1 MAYATNGNDGLQKAK
16 DIVPDIIITDIM
28 MPGMDGLELCRKIR
42 SNKAINHIPIIIVTA
57 KVTEQERIEG
67 FEAGADAYLTKPFS
81 IDELRTIIEQLI
93 NRQNSLRNKF
103 SEKTTSNKKE
113 EKDMELTDAE
123 RRFLAK
129 TVDYIY
135 LLLDKQQ
142 LDVNTLAEKLC
153 MSSRQFHRKIVT
165 LTGNSPATF
174 ILKIKMKRARYLLET
189 NPNLS
194 ADEIAFR
201 CGFEHTSSFYHA
213 FRKTYG
219 YTPKEIRRGVEG

>member
-1 MAYATNGNDGLQKAK
+1 M
-16 DIVPDIIITDIM
+16 
-28 MPGMDGLELCRKIR
+28 
-42 SNKAINHIPIIIVTA
+42 
-57 KVTEQERIEG
+57 
-67 FEAGADAYLTKPFS
+67 
-81 IDELRTIIEQLI
+81 DELRTIIEQLI

-103 SEKTTSNKKE
+103 SENTTSNKKE
-113 EKDMELTDAE
+113 EKEMELTDAE

-189 NPNLS
+189 NPKLS

-219 YTPKEIRRGVEG
+219 YTPKEIRRGV

>member
-1 MAYATNGNDGLQKAK
+1 MAYATNGNDGLQKTK

-57 KVTEQERIEG
+57 KVSEQERIEG

-81 IDELRTIIEQLI
+81 MDELRTIIEQLI

-113 EKDMELTDAE
+113 EKEMELTDAE

-135 LLLDKQQ
+135 PVSYTHL
-142 LDVNTLAEKLC
+142 TLP
-153 MSSRQFHRKIVT
+153 T
-165 LTGNSPATF
+165 T
-174 ILKIKMKRARYLLET
+174 
-189 NPNLS
+189 
-194 ADEIAFR
+194 
-201 CGFEHTSSFYHA
+201 
-213 FRKTYG
+213 
-219 YTPKEIRRGVEG
+219 IRV

>member
-1 MAYATNGNDGLQKAK
+1 
-16 DIVPDIIITDIM
+16 M

-57 KVTEQERIEG
+57 KVSEQERIEG

-81 IDELRTIIEQLI
+81 MDELRTIIEQLI

-103 SEKTTSNKKE
+103 SENTTSNKKE
-113 EKDMELTDAE
+113 EKEMELTDAE

-153 MSSRQFHRKIVT
+153 MS
-165 LTGNSPATF
+165 
-174 ILKIKMKRARYLLET
+174 
-189 NPNLS
+189 
-194 ADEIAFR
+194 
-201 CGFEHTSSFYHA
+201 
-213 FRKTYG
+213 
-219 YTPKEIRRGVEG
+219 